1 MSAGEQAL
9 TGLSG
14 CSEIVGLQVEAQG
27 QASGVGPAQQ
37 HGASTHLIALGFALA
52 LTIALFWAAPTS
64 LVYAPAVPMLLAA
77 LAIAQMGV
85 QVAFFLYISSASDQ
99 ANNFLALAFGVFVTG
114 LMFSARS

>member
-1 MSAGEQAL
+1 M
-9 TGLSG
+9 
-14 CSEIVGLQVEAQG
+14 QVEAQG
-27 QASGVGPAQQ
+27 QASGVGPTQQ
-37 HGASTHLIALGFALA
+37 HAASTYLIALGFALA

-85 QVAFFLYISSASDQ
+85 QVAFVRYIPSASDQ

-114 LMFSARS
+114 LIVFGSIMIMAITTTTWCRWTS